1 MTNLRIFGHRTL
13 ACFIFAVLL
22 GACAAGTQVT
32 RVQDVS
38 ENADTP
44 YKKILIIALLSS
56 YDGRRYLEKE
66 VALQLAELGT
76 DAVASTTMMN
86 TMTPVTRKTFLA
98 MVDEIGADA
107 VLITQL
113 ISAETDAKTKT
124 ARPEATYNIRP
135 TYYYNVWSVDL
146 TEYVE
151 PAGVE
156 YAHSLALATQLY
168 AVSTREA
175 VWGIEAKFKII
186 QEIDQAWSYSVFP
199 DQAKVISRQL
209 SKDGLIA
216 R

>member
-1 MTNLRIFGHRTL
+1 MPFFG
-13 ACFIFAVLL
+13 FAVLL
-22 GACAAGTQVT
+22 SACAAGTQVT

-38 ENADTP
+38 ETADTP
-44 YKKILIIALLSS
+44 YKKILVIALLSS

-66 VALQLAELGT
+66 VSLQLAELGT
-76 DAVASTTMMN
+76 DAVASTTMMD
-86 TMTPVTRKTFLA
+86 TMTPVTRKTFVA
-98 MVDEIGADA
+98 MVDKIGADA

-113 ISAETDAKTKT
+113 LSAETDATIKT
-124 ARPEATYNIRP
+124 ARPEATYNFRP

-151 PAGVE
+151 PPGVE

-199 DQAKVISRQL
+199 DQAKVIGRQL

>member
-1 MTNLRIFGHRTL
+1 MATLTSYWHRALPFFGL
-13 ACFIFAVLL
+13 AVLL
-22 GACAAGTQVT
+22 SACAAGTQVT

-38 ENADTP
+38 ETADTP
-44 YKKILIIALLSS
+44 YKKILVIALLSS

-66 VALQLAELGT
+66 VSLQLAELGT
-76 DAVASTTMMN
+76 DAVASTTMMD
-86 TMTPVTRKTFLA
+86 TMTPVTRKTFVA
-98 MVDEIGADA
+98 MVDKIGADA

-113 ISAETDAKTKT
+113 LSAETDATIKT
-124 ARPEATYNIRP
+124 ARPEATYNFRP

-151 PAGVE
+151 PPGVE

-168 AVSTREA
+168 SVASQEA
-175 VWGIEAKFKII
+175 VWGIEAKFKIV

-199 DQAKVISRQL
+199 DQAKVIGRQL